1 MAHITYKNITGDKV
15 PSVTTI
21 LGRFKD
27 SGGLIRWSNAEG
39 LKGNKYNDIMK
50 KHQDIGTSLHELAE
64 MHILDHYYEYPQD
77 ETVRNC
83 FEKFLLWWEESNFEV
98 NWCEK
103 SLISETYNFG
113 GTADVLVNDDTI
125 IDFKTSKSIYP
136 DYIVQGSAYRQMVEE
151 VENKKINRFILARF
165 PKEGDTFEV
174 KEYNSEQLDQAFE
187 YFKTLRTAFD
197 QDKQLSKLTKE
208 KKR

>member
-1 MAHITYKNITGDKV
+1 MWVFAILIMAHITYKNITGDKV

-64 MHILDHYYEYPQD
+64 MHILNHYYEYPQD

-83 FEKFLLWWEESNFEV
+83 FEKFLLCKGDIFKNIIAVINLILSKSNP
-98 NWCEK
+98 
-103 SLISETYNFG
+103 SLINHFSYSFLNWDNSL
-113 GTADVLVNDDTI
+113 GTL
-125 IDFKTSKSIYP
+125 
-136 DYIVQGSAYRQMVEE
+136 
-151 VENKKINRFILARF
+151 
-165 PKEGDTFEV
+165 
-174 KEYNSEQLDQAFE
+174 
-187 YFKTLRTAFD
+187 
-197 QDKQLSKLTKE
+197 KL
-208 KKR
+208 